1 VRQFL
6 AGFKVGLVAGLI
18 VAYIGAVVSPMLWLS
33 LVALWVLWPFLK
45 LAKFVVKGVISNA
58 RGVNERNSVVR
69 GTSA

>member
-1 VRQFL
+1 MRQFL

-33 LVALWVLWPFLK
+33 LVALWVFWPFVK